1 MRPKSSIPRKNFQ
14 NNLYHTGVRNYT
26 DYFNH
31 PKASVSNEPCIT
43 SFVFEADKNPQLLI
57 SDIVA
62 TINKDGTISAHV
74 PYVLPHKQ
82 LIPTI
87 KLDNEKT
94 WVKVPENMEGL
105 NFSSP
110 LNITIENTEGKTKEY
125 KVLVYAFTGL
135 PVMYINT
142 ENDTEITSKEEYVNA
157 HLRIVE
163 DIYTR
168 SGEIFESDVTIK
180 GRGNST
186 WSLPK
191 KPYALKFDK
200 KTSLL
205 GEPKDKSW
213 VLLANYTDKTN
224 LRNEASFFM
233 GRISNLE
240 WTPRT
245 HFVEL
250 FMNEVYCG
258 TYQLCEKIK
267 IADSRVNIT
276 DDGYLMEIDQPDRI
290 GPEDISFKTKNLT
303 FCVKDP
309 DIEKNG
315 ERHKW
320 ISDYVNKAEEALL
333 GSNFLDETEGYANY
347 FDKVSFVDW
356 YLINEITKNNDACFF
371 SSCYLNIT
379 PGGKLKMGPLWDY
392 DIALGNVNYNDNQSY
407 EGFWIKEKVTW
418 FSRMFEDPSFV
429 ALVKE
434 RFAYFKSKENDM
446 LTNINENATYLKFS
460 VIENNAKWNTLYEQ
474 TWPNYA
480 VWGSYNNEVQYLKQ
494 WLSKR
499 LAWLESAFSEL

>member
-1 MRPKSSIPRKNFQ
+1 M
-14 NNLYHTGVRNYT
+14 
-26 DYFNH
+26 
-31 PKASVSNEPCIT
+31 
-43 SFVFEADKNPQLLI
+43 
-57 SDIVA
+57 
-62 TINKDGTISAHV
+62 
-74 PYVLPHKQ
+74 
-82 LIPTI
+82 
-87 KLDNEKT
+87 
-94 WVKVPENMEGL
+94 
-105 NFSSP
+105 
-110 LNITIENTEGKTKEY
+110 
-125 KVLVYAFTGL
+125 
-135 PVMYINT
+135 
-142 ENDTEITSKEEYVNA
+142 
-157 HLRIVE
+157 
-163 DIYTR
+163 
-168 SGEIFESDVTIK
+168 
-180 GRGNST
+180 
-186 WSLPK
+186 
-191 KPYALKFDK
+191 
-200 KTSLL
+200 

-407 EGFWIKEKVTW
+407 EGFWIKKKVTW

-434 RFAYFKSKENDM
+434 QENVH
-446 LTNINENATYLKFS
+446 F
-460 VIENNAKWNTLYEQ
+460 
-474 TWPNYA
+474 
-480 VWGSYNNEVQYLKQ
+480 
-494 WLSKR
+494 LS
-499 LAWLESAFSEL
+499 LIHI

>member
-1 MRPKSSIPRKNFQ
+1 
-14 NNLYHTGVRNYT
+14 
-26 DYFNH
+26 
-31 PKASVSNEPCIT
+31 
-43 SFVFEADKNPQLLI
+43 
-57 SDIVA
+57 
-62 TINKDGTISAHV
+62 
-74 PYVLPHKQ
+74 
-82 LIPTI
+82 
-87 KLDNEKT
+87 
-94 WVKVPENMEGL
+94 
-105 NFSSP
+105 
-110 LNITIENTEGKTKEY
+110 
-125 KVLVYAFTGL
+125 
-135 PVMYINT
+135 MYINT

-407 EGFWIKEKVTW
+407 EGFWIKKKVTW

-446 LTNINENATYLKFS
+446 LTDINENATYLKFS